1 MTKERMLS
9 MAEGE
14 LPPLDAGRRLVPRR
28 ACNPV
33 KVRKVRIM
41 KRLRDSTGTSPETVR
56 NRVILQE
63 MRSSYNQLT
72 GVGDNLVDTRLS
84 MIMGRRDGVASLGK
98 QDLCALNYDLASL
111 ASSIFGPVIARR
123 VYEHIGEVITETFA

>member
-1 MTKERMLS
+1 MF
-9 MAEGE
+9 EGE
-14 LPPLDAGRRLVPRR
+14 IPPTDAGYRFR
-28 ACNPV
+28 APPTDVRDV

-63 MRSSYNQLT
+63 MRTAYNQLV
-72 GVGDNLVDTRLS
+72 GVGDNLVDMRLS
-84 MIMGRRDGVASLGK
+84 QMMSRRTGVGSLGK
-98 QDLCALNYDLASL
+98 QDLVALNYDLADL

-123 VYEHIGEVITETFA
+123 VYDHIGDVICQTFA